1 MANGNT
7 IYNGLSQLNG
17 QAIKSVITGTKTES
31 ANVKTGDM
39 AQMWIMVA
47 EERPTDAAKPG
58 ADSAVCGE
66 CPHRPLLAKINNV
79 APCYV
84 NLGQAPNGVYRSEY
98 PNGVPTIK
106 KPLRLGAYGE
116 PTALPF
122 ELVRDAVNNADG
134 HTGYTHQWRTCDP
147 RFKTLLMASVDSIEE
162 QIEAQAQGW
171 RTFRVRKNSNSDRR
185 LASHLRKT
193 LANEISCPA
202 SKEAGFRTQCA
213 DCRLCAGTR
222 RDAKNIEI
230 NAH

>member
-7 IYNGLSQLNG
+7 IYNGPSQLNG
-17 QAIKSVITGTKTES
+17 DAIRSVITGTKIKS
-31 ANVKTGDM
+31 KNDKTGDM
-39 AQMWIMVA
+39 AQMWIMVSA
-47 EERPTDAAKPG
+47 ERPTDAAKTG

-122 ELVRDAVNNADG
+122 ELVQDAVNNADG

-213 DCRLCAGTR
+213 DCRLCAGTS
-222 RDAKNIEI
+222 RDAKNIVI

>member
-47 EERPTDAAKPG
+47 EERPTDAAKTG

-122 ELVRDAVNNADG
+122 ELVRDAVNNAAG

-147 RFKTLLMASVDSIEE
+147 RFKTLLMASVESIEE

-213 DCRLCAGTR
+213 DCRLCAGTS
-222 RDAKNIEI
+222 RDAKNIVI

>member
-47 EERPTDAAKPG
+47 EERPTDAAKTG

-84 NLGQAPNGVYRSEY
+84 NLGQAPNGVYKSEY

-134 HTGYTHQWRTCDP
+134 HTGYTNQWRTCDP

-213 DCRLCAGTR
+213 DCRLCAGTS
-222 RDAKNIEI
+222 RDAKNIVI

>member
-7 IYNGLSQLNG
+7 IYNGPSQLNG
-17 QAIKSVITGTKTES
+17 NAIKSVITGTKTKS

-47 EERPTDAAKPG
+47 EERPTDAAKTG

-66 CPHRPLLAKINNV
+66 CPHRPLLAKINGV

-84 NLGQAPNGVYRSEY
+84 NLGQAPNGVYKSEY
-98 PNGVPTIK
+98 PDAMPTIK

-171 RTFRVRKNSNSDRR
+171 RTFRVRKETDA
-185 LASHLRKT
+185 LMDG
-193 LANEISCPA
+193 EIQCPA
-202 SKEAGFRTQCA
+202 SKWGGFKTNCA
-213 DCRLCAGTR
+213 KCGLCAGTS
-222 RDAKNIEI
+222 RDAKSVSEVE
-230 NAH
+230 H

>member
-17 QAIKSVITGTKTES
+17 QAIKSVITGTKTKS

-47 EERPTDAAKPG
+47 EERPTDAAKTG

-213 DCRLCAGTR
+213 DCRLCAGTS
-222 RDAKNIEI
+222 RDAKNIVI

>member
-7 IYNGLSQLNG
+7 IYSGPSKLNG
-17 QAIKSVITGTKTES
+17 QPIKSVITGTKTKS

-39 AQMWIMVA
+39 AQMWIMA
-47 EERPTDAAKPG
+47 ANERPTDAAKSG
-58 ADSAVCGE
+58 ADASVCGE
-66 CPHRPLLAKINNV
+66 CPHRPLLAKTNGV

-84 NLGQAPNGVYRSEY
+84 NLGQAPNGVYKSEY
-98 PNGVPTIK
+98 SDGMPTIK

-122 ELVRDAVNNADG
+122 ELVQDAVNNADG
-134 HTGYTHQWRTCDP
+134 HTGYTHQWRTCDQ
-147 RFKTLLMASVDSIEE
+147 RFKTLLMASVDSIGE

-171 RTFRVRKNSNSDRR
+171 RTFRVRNTSD
-185 LASHLRKT
+185 ATQS
-193 LANEISCPA
+193 NEISCPA

-213 DCRLCAGTR
+213 DCRLCAGTSR
-222 RDAKNIEI
+222 NAKNIVI

>member
-47 EERPTDAAKPG
+47 EERPTDAAKTG

-213 DCRLCAGTR
+213 DCRLCAGTS
-222 RDAKNIEI
+222 RDAKNIVI

>member
-7 IYNGLSQLNG
+7 IYNGPSQLNG
-17 QAIKSVITGTKTES
+17 NAIKSVITGTKTKS

-47 EERPTDAAKPG
+47 EERPTDAVKTG

-66 CPHRPLLAKINNV
+66 CPHRPLLAKVNNV

-84 NLGQAPNGVYRSEY
+84 NLGQAPNGVYKSEY
-98 PNGVPTIK
+98 PDAMPSIK

-171 RTFRVRKNSNSDRR
+171 RTFRVRKEPKR
-185 LASHLRKT
+185 LGNIT
-193 LANEISCPA
+193 VGANMRSEISCPA
-202 SKEAGFRTQCA
+202 SKEAGFRTKCA
-213 DCRLCAGTR
+213 DCRLCAGTSR
-222 RDAKNIEI
+222 NAKNIVI

>member
-7 IYNGLSQLNG
+7 IYNGPSQLNG
-17 QAIKSVITGTKTES
+17 NAIKSVITGTKTKS

-47 EERPTDAAKPG
+47 EERPTDAVKTG

-66 CPHRPLLAKINNV
+66 CPHRPLLAKTNNV

-84 NLGQAPNGVYRSEY
+84 NLGQAPNGVYKSEY
-98 PNGVPTIK
+98 PDAMPSIK

-171 RTFRVRKNSNSDRR
+171 RTFRVRKETKQLGNI
-185 LASHLRKT
+185 T
-193 LANEISCPA
+193 VGANMRSEISCPA
-202 SKEAGFRTQCA
+202 SKEAGFRTKCA
-213 DCRLCAGTR
+213 DCRLCAGTSR
-222 RDAKNIEI
+222 NAKNIVI

>member
-1 MANGNT
+1 MSNGNT
-7 IYNGLSQLNG
+7 IYNGPSQLTGN
-17 QAIKSVITGTKTES
+17 AIKSVITGTKTES
-31 ANVKTGDM
+31 KNVKTGDM

-47 EERPTDAAKPG
+47 EERPTDAAKTG

-213 DCRLCAGTR
+213 DCRLCAGTS
-222 RDAKNIEI
+222 RDAKNIVI

>member
-7 IYNGLSQLNG
+7 IYNGPSQLNG
-17 QAIKSVITGTKTES
+17 NAIKSVITGTKTKS

-47 EERPTDAAKPG
+47 EERPTDAVKSG

-66 CPHRPLLAKINNV
+66 CPHRPLLAKVNNV

-84 NLGQAPNGVYRSEY
+84 NLGQAPNGVYKSEY
-98 PNGVPTIK
+98 PDAMPTIK

-134 HTGYTHQWRTCDP
+134 HTGYTHQWRTCDQ
-147 RFKTLLMASVDSIEE
+147 RFKTLLMASVDSIGE

-171 RTFRVRKNSNSDRR
+171 RTFRVRKETKR
-185 LASHLRKT
+185 LGNIKVGGNMRS
-193 LANEISCPA
+193 EISCPA
-202 SKEAGFRTQCA
+202 SKEAGFRTKCA
-213 DCRLCAGTR
+213 DCRLCAGTSR
-222 RDAKNIEI
+222 NAKNIVI

>member
-1 MANGNT
+1 MTNGNT
-7 IYNGLSQLNG
+7 IYNGPSQLNG
-17 QAIKSVITGTKTES
+17 NAIKSVITGTKTES
-31 ANVKTGDM
+31 KNVKTGDM

-47 EERPTDAAKPG
+47 EERPTDAAKTG

-66 CPHRPLLAKINNV
+66 CPHRPLLAKINGV

-213 DCRLCAGTR
+213 DCRLCAGTS
-222 RDAKNIEI
+222 RDAKNIVI

>member
-47 EERPTDAAKPG
+47 EERPTDAAKTG

-202 SKEAGFRTQCA
+202 STAAGFRTQCA
-213 DCRLCAGTR
+213 DCRLCAGTS
-222 RDAKNIEI
+222 RDAKNIVI

>member
-7 IYNGLSQLNG
+7 IYNGPSELNG
-17 QAIKSVITGTKTES
+17 QAIKSVITGTKTKS
-31 ANVKTGDM
+31 NNVKTGDM
-39 AQMWIMVA
+39 AQMWIMA
-47 EERPTDAAKPG
+47 ANERPTDAAKNG
-58 ADSAVCGE
+58 TDSAVCGE

-84 NLGQAPNGVYRSEY
+84 NLGQAPNGVYKSEY
-98 PNGVPTIK
+98 PDAMPTIK

-122 ELVRDAVNNADG
+122 ELVQDAVNNADG

-171 RTFRVRKNSNSDRR
+171 RTFRVRKNSNNI
-185 LASHLRKT
+185 ASHLRKT

-213 DCRLCAGTR
+213 DCRLCAGTSR
-222 RDAKNIEI
+222 NAKNIVI

>member
-17 QAIKSVITGTKTES
+17 QAIKSVITGTKPES

-47 EERPTDAAKPG
+47 EERPTDAAKTG

-116 PTALPF
+116 PTALRF

-162 QIEAQAQGW
+162 QIEAQAQGC

-213 DCRLCAGTR
+213 DCRLCAGTS
-222 RDAKNIEI
+222 RDAKNIVI